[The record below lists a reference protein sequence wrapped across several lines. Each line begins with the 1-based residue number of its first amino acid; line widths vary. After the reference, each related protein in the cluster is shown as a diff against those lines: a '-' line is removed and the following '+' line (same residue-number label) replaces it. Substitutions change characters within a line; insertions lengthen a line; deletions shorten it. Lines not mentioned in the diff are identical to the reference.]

1 MLPLNQNEIAALQLV
16 LQFTNIKEL
25 LISAQAG
32 FDEQDTIN
40 SHDKADLCWKAVQ
53 VFLR

>member
-16 LQFTNIKEL
+16 LQFTTLKEL
-25 LISAQAG
+25 LISAQNG
-32 FDEQDTIN
+32 FDDADTTK

-53 VFLR
+53 AFLK